1 MLDFVVL
8 NFMICQVFQA
18 GTIKV
23 KLKNKQILLIVAAL
37 LDAVSW
43 KSCEEAQLEAQ
54 LEHSPPVFK

>member
-1 MLDFVVL
+1 
-8 NFMICQVFQA
+8 MICQVFQA